1 MTEKGYLKIN
11 DYQLFYRYLIDKKN
25 PAEPVLIFLHDSWG
39 CTEMWEDFPEKIAEL
54 FGLNAL
60 IYDRRGFGKSSPFAP
75 EPRTKYYLH
84 HSADELINVMD
95 ALKIKKAMLY
105 GHSDG
110 GSIALIAAAVQ
121 PERFQAIMVEGAHS
135 FVEEK
140 GKAAV
145 RESRDKA
152 QTNSLLQSLEK
163 YHSDK
168 TAEVFRKWHE
178 TWLSDFFTDWTIV
191 PLLKSIQCPVLAFR
205 GENDPFDT
213 IGQLNVLEQE
223 IPSPITAKVISNAAH
238 TPRKENKAETMKL
251 IRLFQSTISPIN

>member
-1 MTEKGYLKIN
+1 
-11 DYQLFYRYLIDKKN
+11 
-25 PAEPVLIFLHDSWG
+25 
-39 CTEMWEDFPEKIAEL
+39 
-54 FGLNAL
+54 
-60 IYDRRGFGKSSPFAP
+60 
-75 EPRTKYYLH
+75 
-84 HSADELINVMD
+84 
-95 ALKIKKAMLY
+95 
-105 GHSDG
+105 
-110 GSIALIAAAVQ
+110 
-121 PERFQAIMVEGAHS
+121 MVEGAHS

>member
-1 MTEKGYLKIN
+1 
-11 DYQLFYRYLIDKKN
+11 
-25 PAEPVLIFLHDSWG
+25 
-39 CTEMWEDFPEKIAEL
+39 
-54 FGLNAL
+54 
-60 IYDRRGFGKSSPFAP
+60 
-75 EPRTKYYLH
+75 
-84 HSADELINVMD
+84 
-95 ALKIKKAMLY
+95 MLY

-178 TWLSDFFTDWTIV
+178 TWLSDYFSQWSIV
-191 PLLKSIQCPVLAFR
+191 PLLKQINCPVLAFQ
-205 GENDPFDT
+205 GENDEFGTPA
-213 IGQLNVLEQE
+213 QLE
-223 IPSPITAKVISNAAH
+223 ILKTEIKTEVTVCEISNAAH
-238 TPRKENKAETMKL
+238 TPRKEAETTTMQL
-251 IRLFQSTISPIN
+251 INDWFRRTFGPNLS